1 MLKSVKQIIEGPV
14 SEYTG
19 SETTRRMVEE
29 QLKEKYGVAE
39 IKNLD
44 CYHNMRTFKSWLNLG
59 FKVRRGERAFKSI
72 TYVEQKDQSGNVIR
86 KYRRPV
92 SLFYYRQI
100 EPLTL
105 NKSV

>member
-1 MLKSVKQIIEGPV
+1 M

-19 SETTRRMVEE
+19 SEATRLMVEE
-29 QLKEKYGVAE
+29 QIKAKYGVSE

-44 CYHNMRTFKSWLNLG
+44 CYHNMRTFKSWANLG
-59 FKVRRGERAFKSI
+59 FKIRRGEHAFKSI
-72 TYVEQKDQSGNVIR
+72 TYVEQKDPSGNVIK

-100 EPLTL
+100 EPITS
-105 NKSV
+105 NKSVGRK

>member
-19 SETTRRMVEE
+19 SEATRLMVEE
-29 QLKEKYGVAE
+29 QIKAKYGASE

-44 CYHNMRTFKSWLNLG
+44 CYHNMRTFKSWANLG
-59 FKVRRGERAFKSI
+59 FKIKRGERSFKSI
-72 TYVEQKDQSGNVIR
+72 TYVEQKDQSGNVIK

-100 EPLTL
+100 EPITP
-105 NKSV
+105 NKSA